1 MRTEDFGNRMN
12 KRLIAFAM
20 LSLMLLIL
28 SGAAGAEEEIPAT
41 PTDLTCPHEH
51 TKTTIYFYDSPAY
64 IPIDG
69 NAHRVYGPATVET
82 VCEDC
87 GDLISAEYVS
97 NAEEIRSHS
106 MKKGACVLCGYRA
119 PVKTEEPRKADRSG
133 TETIVIRENGSRD
146 GVISLTL
153 SEAELS
159 ELNKNG
165 VSTILARG
173 KDGGAAFVLN
183 VKEALAQAKTADAS
197 LVLEMA
203 EREDGSVFAGMYLLS
218 AAGKRI
224 QAERSGATL
233 RLYRDKKAGQRVS
246 VALPDSEVLTETQG
260 VWDDRG
266 FWSVPYLNEGTYF
279 ILQ

>member
-1 MRTEDFGNRMN
+1 MRTEDSGNRMN

-20 LSLMLLIL
+20 LALMLLAL
-28 SGAAGAEEEIPAT
+28 SGAAGEEEIPAT
-41 PTDLTCPHEH
+41 PTDLSCPHEH

-69 NAHRVYGPATVET
+69 NSHRVYGPATVET

-87 GDLISAEYVS
+87 GELISAEYVS
-97 NAEEIRSHS
+97 DAEEIRPHS
-106 MKKGACVLCGYRA
+106 MKKGACVLCGYKS

-133 TETIVIRENGSRD
+133 TETIVIREDAAGD
-146 GVISLTL
+146 GVMSLTL

-159 ELNKNG
+159 ELNRNG
-165 VSTILARG
+165 VSTVVARG

-183 VKEALAQAKTADAS
+183 VKEALAQAKTAEAS
-197 LVLEMA
+197 LVLELA
-203 EREDGSVFAGMYLLS
+203 EREDGSVFAGMYLL
-218 AAGKRI
+218 AASGKRI
-224 QAERSGATL
+224 QAERGGATL
-233 RLYRDKKAGQRVS
+233 RLYRDQKTGQRVS
-246 VALPDSEVLTETQG
+246 VASEDSEVLTETLG